1 MDQHFNGGSPMNR
14 TVEKDKTLLV
24 EGPASVIVISGKTEI
39 FGHAVR
45 PSSQVVKVVI
55 REGKRLPFAVEEA
68 TTFDLALAEKATVE
82 EVVGNTVPQSWVKVA
97 EELLGV
103 QGKPAVAMVLGT
115 TDSGKTSLCTY
126 LVNRLLIQK
135 KKVAVLDGDLGQS
148 DIGPPCTVA
157 YTYVTKPLTDL
168 FNLRARDARFIGTTS
183 PSSVTEKVKEAMAS
197 LKKEALESNL
207 DYVLVNSDGWIEGD
221 DAVNYKQQLIE
232 TINPD
237 IIIGIQ
243 KNDELTNLLS
253 TLGKYQKVI
262 VESPQIIN
270 QRSREKRKNLRE
282 LGYQKY
288 LRNSKLLS
296 FPLGWLKIENGD
308 LLGLTRTRQSIKE
321 ARRIHD
327 LLGMKPLHIA
337 EQSDRITIIIG
348 KKRWIN
354 AENLKKAEEAT
365 KKKVIVVRK
374 GEEEGLLTGL
384 YNSDG
389 KFLGIGVI
397 QEIDYLRKTLK
408 FLTSVS
414 ETIATASIGKVKL
427 DKNLKEVPSF
437 DEENQSE
444 FTTFNKLS

>member
-1 MDQHFNGGSPMNR
+1 
-14 TVEKDKTLLV
+14 
-24 EGPASVIVISGKTEI
+24 
-39 FGHAVR
+39 
-45 PSSQVVKVVI
+45 
-55 REGKRLPFAVEEA
+55 
-68 TTFDLALAEKATVE
+68 
-82 EVVGNTVPQSWVKVA
+82 
-97 EELLGV
+97 
-103 QGKPAVAMVLGT
+103 
-115 TDSGKTSLCTY
+115 
-126 LVNRLLIQK
+126 
-135 KKVAVLDGDLGQS
+135 
-148 DIGPPCTVA
+148 
-157 YTYVTKPLTDL
+157 L

-183 PSSVTEKVKEAMAS
+183 PSSVTEKVKEAMVS

-321 ARRIHD
+321 ARRIYD

-444 FTTFNKLS
+444 FTTFNKLF

>member
-1 MDQHFNGGSPMNR
+1 
-14 TVEKDKTLLV
+14 
-24 EGPASVIVISGKTEI
+24 
-39 FGHAVR
+39 
-45 PSSQVVKVVI
+45 
-55 REGKRLPFAVEEA
+55 
-68 TTFDLALAEKATVE
+68 
-82 EVVGNTVPQSWVKVA
+82 
-97 EELLGV
+97 
-103 QGKPAVAMVLGT
+103 
-115 TDSGKTSLCTY
+115 
-126 LVNRLLIQK
+126 
-135 KKVAVLDGDLGQS
+135 
-148 DIGPPCTVA
+148 
-157 YTYVTKPLTDL
+157 
-168 FNLRARDARFIGTTS
+168 
-183 PSSVTEKVKEAMAS
+183 
-197 LKKEALESNL
+197 
-207 DYVLVNSDGWIEGD
+207 VNSDGWIEGD

-321 ARRIHD
+321 ARRIYD